1 MLKEWMR
8 DHDLDKIFWRIVCV
22 LILMF
27 AFNIKVVNLSSDQAK
42 NVLDYKREHYTKE
55 LNEYELNDFIKLYPK
70 FKSEEIFKNK
80 DIDAIAE
87 NPEDADWI
95 TKRWF
100 NYQTWDIQR
109 FFYVKNRCVEAL
121 EIIKKQK
128 TASGFISQLENRV
141 KQNLKTAEN
150 EKNKKENLEEKYDIA
165 KQVLDIHKK
174 QAEDNGDF
182 TAEELQLVAKKAE
195 ELEKILN

>member
-8 DHDLDKIFWRIVCV
+8 EHDLDKIFWRIVCV

-182 TAEELQLVAKKAE
+182 TAKELQLVAKKAE

>member
-27 AFNIKVVNLSSDQAK
+27 AFNIKIVDLSSDQAK
-42 NVLDYKREHYTKE
+42 NILDYKREHYTKE
-55 LNEYELNDFIKLYPK
+55 LNEYELSEFIKLYPK

-100 NYQTWDIQR
+100 NYQAWDIQR
-109 FFYVKNRCVEAL
+109 FFYVKNRSIEAL

-128 TASGFISQLENRV
+128 EASGFISQLENRV
-141 KQNLKTAEN
+141 NQNIKDAEDK
-150 EKNKKENLEEKYDIA
+150 KNKKENSEKKYDIA

-182 TAEELQLVAKKAE
+182 TAEELRLVEKKAE
-195 ELEKILN
+195 ELKKILN